1 MIENQ
6 PTSPSGGASTT
17 AAALVELCRRT
28 PPPGHND
35 PRRGSTHALA
45 GPYLSSF
52 RGGGIEF
59 DELRAYQPG
68 DDVRSIDWRV
78 TARTGRPHSRVFR
91 EDHEQPVWL
100 LTDLGPAMRFGTRRA
115 FKSVA
120 AAEAS
125 ALLSWWSVEAGDR
138 VGGFVL
144 GEDRCVAHPPRGQ
157 QARHWAFLQALAK
170 ATEPREAKDEEDN
183 TAVSLDAA
191 LGRLAT
197 AVHPGSR
204 VFIISDFE
212 GLGPA
217 GRRHL
222 IQLAR
227 WCDVRCV
234 LVYDVLEAHAPP
246 NGEYRIH
253 DGSGSRAITV
263 GGRRPRQDYED
274 LFHERVE
281 ELRQFCQAHRV
292 ELMALRTDE
301 NPGDVLSPAR
311 PQMGGRS

>member
-1 MIENQ
+1 M
-6 PTSPSGGASTT
+6 
-17 AAALVELCRRT
+17 
-28 PPPGHND
+28 
-35 PRRGSTHALA
+35 
-45 GPYLSSF
+45 
-52 RGGGIEF
+52 
-59 DELRAYQPG
+59 
-68 DDVRSIDWRV
+68 
-78 TARTGRPHSRVFR
+78 
-91 EDHEQPVWL
+91 
-100 LTDLGPAMRFGTRRA
+100 
-115 FKSVA
+115 
-120 AAEAS
+120 
-125 ALLSWWSVEAGDR
+125 
-138 VGGFVL
+138 L
-144 GEDRCVAHPPRGQ
+144 GEDSCVAHPPRGQ

-197 AVHPGSR
+197 SVHPGSR

-263 GGRRPRQDYED
+263 GGGRPRQDYED

-311 PQMGGRS
+311 PQMGVRS